1 MHEEEVYTSLQWND
15 PPSNSSQKC
24 GCFRTCSGAWHVVM
38 VILCISCMGLLATSI
53 FLGVKLLQVS
63 SMAMKQQEKL
73 NQQDKAL
80 LNFTRWQRNYVL
92 QTRHCQPST
101 GTFSSPD
108 HYCRPCPDNW
118 IQNGENCYYVSDKWQ
133 TWDAGKEACLK
144 ECSRLLQIDS
154 QEERDF
160 IISSLRKIRKDYDY
174 WVGLSRDELNRT
186 WLWQDGSSPFPYLLP
201 GETSQSTSQVCGY
214 LRNKS
219 VFSANCSNWKFF
231 ICEKY
236 ALRSSI

>member
-1 MHEEEVYTSLQWND
+1 MYFLHGII
-15 PPSNSSQKC
+15 SNI
-24 GCFRTCSGAWHVVM
+24 H
-38 VILCISCMGLLATSI
+38 LLGRQIVPGIQHGYEAARKTQPAGQSP
-53 FLGVKLLQVS
+53 VKLHSVAKELCAS
-63 SMAMKQQEKL
+63 DATL
-73 NQQDKAL
+73 PAFHGNL
-80 LNFTRWQRNYVL
+80 F
-92 QTRHCQPST
+92 QP
-101 GTFSSPD
+101 
-108 HYCRPCPDNW
+108 RPCPDNW

-201 GETSQSTSQVCGY
+201 GETSQSTTQVCGY